1 MIYLCFRFEYKL
13 FKVKKFHLKQNRRGE
28 DEIILS
34 LLSFNKR
41 DNDLRE
47 NPEFM
52 ELRVK
57 AMHTLPSQKEKILWR
72 IKEAVIIEETP
83 EYQNFDG
90 SIVIVGSI
98 VTFIMDGIEERFTI
112 LGSGEGDFD
121 NDTIAYDAPLAQAIL
136 GKKLGD
142 VVTFNSRTIV
152 IKKIERI

>member
-1 MIYLCFRFEYKL
+1 MKSELISKAGLCKLKEEYER
-13 FKVKKFHLKQNRRGE
+13 VGV
-28 DEIILS
+28 EIQKTLEEMGKS
-34 LLSFNKR
+34 AKR

-90 SIVIVGSI
+90 SIVIVGSV
-98 VTFIMDGIEERFTI
+98 VTFIMDGVEERFTI

-121 NDTIAYDAPLAQAIL
+121 NDIIAYDAPLAQAIL

-142 VVTFNSRTIV
+142 VVTVNSRTIV

>member
-1 MIYLCFRFEYKL
+1 MKSELISKAGLCKLKEEYER
-13 FKVKKFHLKQNRRGE
+13 VGV
-28 DEIILS
+28 EIQKTLEEMGKS
-34 LLSFNKR
+34 AKR

-57 AMHTLPSQKEKILWR
+57 AMHTLPAQKEKILWR

-98 VTFIMDGIEERFTI
+98 VTFIMDGVEERFTI

-121 NDTIAYDAPLAQAIL
+121 NDIIAYDAPLAQAIL

>member
-1 MIYLCFRFEYKL
+1 MKSELISKAGLCKLKEEYER
-13 FKVKKFHLKQNRRGE
+13 VGV
-28 DEIILS
+28 EIQKTLEEMGKS
-34 LLSFNKR
+34 AKR

-90 SIVIVGSI
+90 SIVIVGSV
-98 VTFIMDGIEERFTI
+98 VTFIMDGVEERFTI

-121 NDTIAYDAPLAQAIL
+121 NDIIAYDAPLAQAIL